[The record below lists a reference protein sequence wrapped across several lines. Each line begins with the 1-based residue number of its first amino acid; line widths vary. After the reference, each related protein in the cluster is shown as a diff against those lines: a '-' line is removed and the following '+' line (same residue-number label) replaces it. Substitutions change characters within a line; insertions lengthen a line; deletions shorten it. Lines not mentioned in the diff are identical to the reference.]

1 MYVKEKAGGS
11 SVARMSYP
19 MDPEKVL
26 QQTAW
31 IAPALPQVSQFTQ
44 HRLGC
49 SPLNSWPRNPP
60 HTRHVSPSHTEPWA
74 PRVPSAKEK
83 PSFPIHTKQ
92 MIDSD
97 HFSPRKKYFHTFPS
111 FPTLLLYCRVF
122 TPRKPPEIPATQSHI
137 GQVPPM
143 WRICQIRRC
152 KSHGF
157 DLWVRKTP
165 GVGMPTHSSLLAWK
179 IPWTEEPGGLQ
190 SMGSQRVGH
199 DWATEHAHTSYM

>member
-31 IAPALPQVSQFTQ
+31 IAPALPQVSQFTR

-49 SPLNSWPRNPP
+49 SPLNSWPRNAP
-60 HTRHVSPSHTEPWA
+60 HTWHVSPSHTEPWA

-83 PSFPIHTKQ
+83 PSFPVHTKQ

-97 HFSPRKKYFHTFPS
+97 HFSPRKKYFHTFLS

-122 TPRKPPEIPATQSHI
+122 TPRNPLRFLQLSHI
-137 GQVPPM
+137 FAKCPL
-143 WRICQIRRC
+143 CEEYA
-152 KSHGF
+152 KSG
-157 DLWVRKTP
+157 DARA
-165 GVGMPTHSSLLAWK
+165 M
-179 IPWTEEPGGLQ
+179 GLI
-190 SMGSQRVGH
+190 SGSGRPL
-199 DWATEHAHTSYM
+199 E